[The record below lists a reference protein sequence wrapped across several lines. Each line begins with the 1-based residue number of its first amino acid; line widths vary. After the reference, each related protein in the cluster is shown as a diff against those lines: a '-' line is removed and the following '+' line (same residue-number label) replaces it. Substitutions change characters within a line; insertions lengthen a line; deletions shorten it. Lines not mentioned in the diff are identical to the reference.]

1 MQKERGYAFHQWSIS
16 DVERHFEVNSRE
28 GLSEKRAHFRFQ
40 KNGPNSLQNL
50 EASGPL
56 KILLNQFSNF
66 FIALL
71 FVAAVISYFVDGAI
85 QASVLLFIIIFNVLL
100 GFFQEYKAERALLSL
115 KNSVKSKVKVLR
127 DGKTFVIDSQNVTLG
142 DIVLLEAGD
151 KVPCDLRVI
160 ESNSLRAN
168 ESGLTGE
175 SLPIGKYD
183 QVEDID
189 TPLADRR
196 NMLYGST
203 TIVAGNGAGIVVAIG
218 KDTEYG
224 KIAELLVEP
233 EEKTPLEGQ
242 ILFIGKVLTYFSLVL
257 VVILFIIGYFRGY
270 DALPLATF
278 TIAVL
283 IGAVPE
289 SLPTIITLALAIGVS
304 KMAKKKAIVRRMAA
318 IETFGVTNIIA
329 TDKTGTLTDNE
340 LSIARITVLV
350 NRKLE
355 TIDLEETHSVGKEVL
370 DLFEKG
376 VLCSN
381 VNSKEAEELIGD
393 PIDIAVVKKAISF
406 REGIILKTKPFKR
419 LMEIPFDSEKKYTAV
434 LVESPGH
441 KREII
446 IKGAPEKIVS
456 YCELNQS
463 QKNEIKKLTDSMSE
477 RGLKVIALA
486 TKKIDEKSF
495 STLHNLQFTG
505 LFGLVDEPSNGIK
518 EAIAKTITAGIRPIM
533 ITGDHPETARFVAR
547 KIGLDV
553 KDDEIIVGAK
563 FDKLS
568 PKDLKKALEKV
579 KIFARVTPEDKIFIV
594 EHLEKAGYCVTVT
607 GDGVND
613 APAIKMASVGV
624 AMGIRGTDV
633 ARESAD
639 VILSDDKYSTII
651 SAIEY
656 GRAVYDNIRNAM
668 IFLISGNFSEL
679 FLIGFAVI
687 FDLPLP
693 LLTLQILWV
702 NLITDSFPALAM
714 AFEEPS
720 SQVLLQKPRIANASS
735 MKQPILYSVYLSIYG
750 FVAALILYLWA
761 LGDSIENAR
770 TLIFTFFVALE
781 LVYAFSIRS
790 PHRIWQSVKSF
801 FTNKYMIVAIVISLL
816 LQSLTFVKPMD
827 KIFSVSTLSGQEIIV
842 LTISI
847 IVSFF
852 VAELIRWQMDK
863 SKKG

>member
-1 MQKERGYAFHQWSIS
+1 MKERAFAFHQWSIA
-16 DVERHFEVNSRE
+16 DVERHFEVSSKE
-28 GLSEKRAHFRFQ
+28 GLSQKRAHFRFQ
-40 KNGPNSLQNL
+40 KYGPNSLQNL
-50 EASGPL
+50 DATGPF
-56 KILLNQFSNF
+56 KIFLSQFSNF

-71 FVAAVISYFVDGAI
+71 FVAAIISYFVDGLI
-85 QASVLLFIIIFNVLL
+85 QASVLVIIIIFNVFL
-100 GFFQEYKAERALLSL
+100 GFFQEYKAERALLFL
-115 KNSVKSKVKVLR
+115 KSSVKSKVKVLR
-127 DGKTFVIDSQNVTLG
+127 EGKTFVIDSNDVTLG

-151 KVPCDLRVI
+151 RVPADLRVI

-175 SLPIGKYD
+175 SLPVGKYD
-183 QVEDID
+183 QVESID

-196 NMLYGST
+196 NMLYSST

-218 KDTEYG
+218 KDSEFG

-233 EEKTPLEGQ
+233 EEKTPLERQ
-242 ILFIGKVLTYFSLVL
+242 ILFIGSVLTYVSLAL
-257 VVILFIIGYFRGY
+257 VIILFIIGYFRGY
-270 DALPLATF
+270 AALPLATF

-318 IETFGVTNIIA
+318 IETFGVTNVIA

-340 LSIARITVLV
+340 LSIARIALLTEGKIKTV
-350 NRKLE
+350 
-355 TIDLEETHSVGKEVL
+355 DLEDIHFVDKEVL
-370 DLFEKG
+370 ELFEKG

-393 PIDIAVVKKAISF
+393 PIDIAVVKKAIAF

-446 IKGAPEKIVS
+446 VKGAPEKVLS
-456 YCELNQS
+456 YCDLDKS
-463 QKNEIKKLTDSMSE
+463 QQAEIKKLTDSMSE

-486 TKKIDEKSF
+486 TKEINEKSF
-495 STLHNLQFTG
+495 STLYNLKFNG
-505 LFGLVDEPSNGIK
+505 LFGLVDEPSKGIK
-518 EAIAKTITAGIRPIM
+518 EAIQKTITAGIRPIM

-547 KIGLDV
+547 KIGLNV
-553 KDDEIIVGAK
+553 KDDEIIIGTK

-568 PKDLKKALEKV
+568 AKDLKKALEKV

-624 AMGIRGTDV
+624 AMGIKGTDV

-639 VILSDDKYSTII
+639 VILSDDKYSTIVM
-651 SAIEY
+651 AIEY
-656 GRAVYDNIRNAM
+656 GRAVYDNIKNAM
-668 IFLISGNFSEL
+668 IFLISGNFAEL
-679 FLIGFAVI
+679 SLIGLAFI
-687 FDLPLP
+687 FDLPMP

-720 SQVLLQKPRIANASS
+720 NQILLQKPRIANSGS
-735 MKQPILYSVYLSIYG
+735 MKQPILYSAYLAIYG

-801 FTNKYMIVAIVISLL
+801 FANKYMIVAIVISLL

-842 LTISI
+842 LVISI
-847 IVSFF
+847 IISFI